1 MANSKV
7 LRSVIENEKK
17 NGKIIIIAAHN
28 LSNDLL
34 DLFDYQIQIEKLL
47 KLLKFKCNILI
58 AK

>member
-1 MANSKV
+1 MK
-7 LRSVIENEKK
+7 KK

-34 DLFDYQIQIEKLL
+34 DLFDYQIQMEKLL